1 MRHFVSF
8 SSLRFRAMVAISGL
22 IILTSAVLGAF
33 LFNHLR
39 NEMKQEVLKRGE
51 TTIRQIASSCEYGVL
66 TENRVELHTILE
78 ALTLQDDFAYAVV
91 QDSTGKILTQF
102 DQIEAAEFV
111 TWIARRDFRTNHPA
125 DSTVVSYREVP
136 ELNMELVEF
145 CFPVRTM
152 TFDLS
157 LEDLGATSVDESQ
170 YEGKREKIGL
180 VRIGISLEQMY
191 SRIYNVANMIIVI
204 IFFVTLAVIGLTA
217 LMVNVIIKPI
227 DRLVDATEKIS
238 KGELAYLK
246 IEGSMDEICRLAKSY
261 NVMVESLRDSRDEIE
276 MYNRTLELKI
286 AERTKELEEAQTQ
299 LVQSEKMSAVGQL
312 SAGIAHELNNPMGGI
327 LGYAQFALEKLSKT
341 TAADLSEKDIEA
353 QRRYL
358 SDIEQQAKRCRLIIK
373 NLLKFSRSSDKT
385 EWSQFELNATLDDT
399 ISLIQHQ
406 LDLGNIELVKTF
418 ADDLPKL
425 YGNTSQLQQ
434 VFTNLLLNAQH
445 AMLEGGQIHLSTRLA
460 PQLGEFSGCIE
471 VIIKDNGVGIDPG
484 HINKIFEPF
493 FTTKATGQGTGLGL
507 SISYGIIKDHGGDI
521 TVSSEIGKG
530 TEFTVILPLENSSS
544 TPQDASGK
552 SSTGKFRAMISES
565 LPNK

>member
-39 NEMKQEVLKRGE
+39 SEMKQEVLKRGE

-66 TENRVELHTILE
+66 TENRVELHRILE

-91 QDSTGKILTQF
+91 QDSTGEILAQF
-102 DQIEAAEFV
+102 DRIEAAELV
-111 TWIARRDFRTNHPA
+111 TWIANKDFRTHHNA
-125 DSTVVSYREVP
+125 DSIVVHYREVP
-136 ELNMELVEF
+136 ELQMDLVEF
-145 CFPVRTM
+145 CSPVRTT
-152 TFDLS
+152 TFDIS
-157 LEDLGATSVDESQ
+157 LEDLGATAVDESE
-170 YEGKREKIGL
+170 YGSKREMIGM
-180 VRIGISLEQMY
+180 VRIGLTLERMY
-191 SRIYNVANMIIVI
+191 GRIYDVAKMIVVI

-227 DRLVDATEKIS
+227 DRLVDATEKIA
-238 KGELAYLK
+238 KGELTHLQ
-246 IEGSMDEICRLAKSY
+246 IIGSMDEICRLAKSF

-327 LGYAQFALEKLSKT
+327 LGYAQFALEKLSNLK
-341 TAADLSEKDIEA
+341 AGDVSDKDIES

-358 SDIEQQAKRCRLIIK
+358 SDIEQQARRCRLIIK
-373 NLLKFSRSSDKT
+373 NLLKFSRSTDKT
-385 EWSQFELNATLDDT
+385 EWEPFELNTTLIDT

-418 ADDLPKL
+418 ADDLPEL

-445 AMLEGGQIHLSTRLA
+445 AMLEGGQIHLTTRLA

-471 VIIKDNGVGIDPG
+471 VIIKDNGAGIAPG

-521 TVSSEIGKG
+521 TVSSELGKG
-530 TEFTVILPLENSSS
+530 TEFTVILPLESSS
-544 TPQDASGK
+544 SAPKDKSDESDMGK
-552 SSTGKFRAMISES
+552 IRAMISE
-565 LPNK
+565 